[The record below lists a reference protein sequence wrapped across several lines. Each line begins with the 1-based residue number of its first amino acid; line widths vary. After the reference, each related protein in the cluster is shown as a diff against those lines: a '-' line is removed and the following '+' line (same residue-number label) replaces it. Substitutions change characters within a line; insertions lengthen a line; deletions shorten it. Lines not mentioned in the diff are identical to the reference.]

1 MNAPCVGDAIVPR
14 RLYRDAGKDNGE
26 DRCDPEDNHYEADHI
41 NRVSKDTVWE
51 NPNVG
56 RHDGEFGEGYGGRVR
71 EIATIEGFGDSANI
85 VREVGEVGGEIPDVL
100 SKAVALTY

>member
-41 NRVSKDTVWE
+41 NRVSKVTLWE
-51 NPNVG
+51 NANVG
-56 RHDGEFGEGYGGRVR
+56 RYDGEFSEGYGG
-71 EIATIEGFGDSANI
+71 
-85 VREVGEVGGEIPDVL
+85 
-100 SKAVALTY
+100 

>member
-1 MNAPCVGDAIVPR
+1 MNAPRVGDAVVPR
-14 RLYRDAGKDNGE
+14 CLYWHAGKDNGE
-26 DRCDPEDNHYEADHI
+26 DGRDPEDNHDEADHI

-85 VREVGEVGGEIPDVL
+85 VREVGEVGGEIPDVF
-100 SKAVALTY
+100 S